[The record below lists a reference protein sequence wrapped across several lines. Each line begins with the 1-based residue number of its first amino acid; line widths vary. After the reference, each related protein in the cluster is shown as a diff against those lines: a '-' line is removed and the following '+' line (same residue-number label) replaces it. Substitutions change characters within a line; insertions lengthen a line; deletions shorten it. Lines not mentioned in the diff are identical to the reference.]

1 MPKARKPSSFLP
13 YSPKTQGG
21 GGGGGGRGGYPG
33 FVSLQVP
40 TSEAAVSADTHA
52 FARLPTGGF
61 GFCGEKAPGPWRAG
75 PQALGARAPSP
86 LETWPT
92 GPWGLDPATLTDFLQ
107 AKFLTS
113 CCVSNSW
120 VRVSKRY
127 HNPQSA
133 DLGGRWM
140 VSEGGAVQFHERR
153 GGPGPKPASRS
164 RIPKMPRCS
173 SAHEKPGLLH
183 RLISCAQSLQPS
195 LTFLLRRNNKVQ
207 GARSS
212 SLDDPNL
219 RPLRAGASNPWG
231 RVSKP

>member
-1 MPKARKPSSFLP
+1 MV
-13 YSPKTQGG
+13 
-21 GGGGGGRGGYPG
+21 
-33 FVSLQVP
+33 FV
-40 TSEAAVSADTHA
+40 
-52 FARLPTGGF
+52 R
-61 GFCGEKAPGPWRAG
+61 EKAPGPWWAGPKPWGPG
-75 PQALGARAPSP
+75 PQAPWRPGPQAPGAWIPP
-86 LETWPT
+86 LS
-92 GPWGLDPATLTDFLQ
+92 LTS
-107 AKFLTS
+107 KFLTS
-113 CCVSNSW
+113 CCVSNPW

-153 GGPGPKPASRS
+153 GSLANKPLSPASRS

-207 GARSS
+207 GARS
-212 SLDDPNL
+212 
-219 RPLRAGASNPWG
+219 
-231 RVSKP
+231 

>member
-1 MPKARKPSSFLP
+1 MGKRP
-13 YSPKTQGG
+13 Q
-21 GGGGGGRGGYPG
+21 
-33 FVSLQVP
+33 
-40 TSEAAVSADTHA
+40 
-52 FARLPTGGF
+52 
-61 GFCGEKAPGPWRAG
+61 APGRPGPKPWGPG
-75 PQALGARAPSP
+75 PQAPWRPGPQAPGAWIPPLSLISCKPS
-86 LETWPT
+86 
-92 GPWGLDPATLTDFLQ
+92 
-107 AKFLTS
+107 
-113 CCVSNSW
+113 CVSNAW

-153 GGPGPKPASRS
+153 GSRLRSSISAPGPKFLETWPTSQPASRS

-207 GARSS
+207 GARS
-212 SLDDPNL
+212 
-219 RPLRAGASNPWG
+219 
-231 RVSKP
+231 